1 MYLCVHSCC
10 FYPVCEL
17 KNQTDQSICVSA
29 AQAWELLDP
38 PSGWDQQGP
47 VLASGYYQITPTI
60 IQVAAVMD
68 DAISDACSS
77 GKRREIGPRIC

>member
-1 MYLCVHSCC
+1 MCV
-10 FYPVCEL
+10 VC
-17 KNQTDQSICVSA
+17 V

-47 VLASGYYQITPTI
+47 VLASGYNQITPTV

-68 DAISDACSS
+68 DAVSDACSS
-77 GKRREIGPRIC
+77 GG